1 MASRKPYIK
10 VVSIKDKNNG
20 ESVLTLDMNQ
30 AGKEVILQAG
40 IQKALSDYIV
50 ANTGKMSLW
59 QKIQICW
66 SILK

>member
-10 VVSIKDKNNG
+10 VVDIKDKNNG
-20 ESVLTLDMNQ
+20 KTVLTLDMNQ
-30 AGKEVILQAG
+30 AGKEVILHAG
-40 IQKALSDYIV
+40 IEKALADYVV

>member
-1 MASRKPYIK
+1 
-10 VVSIKDKNNG
+10 
-20 ESVLTLDMNQ
+20 MNP

-40 IQKALSDYIV
+40 IQTALSDYMV

-59 QKIQICW
+59 QKLQICW

>member
-1 MASRKPYIK
+1 MAKPYIK

-40 IQKALSDYIV
+40 IQKALADYIV

-59 QKIQICW
+59 QKLQICW